1 MAKQRLDVLLTE
13 RALVPSRERA
23 KACIMEGLVFVNG
36 QREDKPGAVFD
47 PEKIRSLEVKADPLP
62 YVSRGGLKL
71 EKALR
76 LWDIDVTDAVC
87 LDVGASTGG
96 FTDVMLQNG
105 AKKVYAVDSGTNQ
118 LDYRLRT
125 DDRVVCMEKTNF
137 RYVTDQEIPEAV
149 AFAGA
154 DVSFISLDKILPP
167 AFPLLR
173 EGARMV
179 CLIKPQFEAG
189 REHVGKNGV
198 VRDARIHTEVI
209 DRVMRFAEE
218 TGFLC
223 EGLSFSPV
231 RGPKGNIEYLLLLYK
246 GSPDG
251 PSTETIDAERV
262 VREAHDSFRQEAEGG
277 TA

>member
-36 QREDKPGAVFD
+36 QREDKPGSTFD
-47 PEKIRSLEVKADPLP
+47 PEKIRSLEVKADPVP

-76 LWDIDVTDAVC
+76 LWNPVLKDAVC
-87 LDVGASTGG
+87 LDIGASTGG

-125 DDRVVCMEKTNF
+125 DERVVCMEKTNF
-137 RYVTDQEIPEAV
+137 RYVTKKEIPEDIG
-149 AFAGA
+149 FAGA

-167 AFPLLR
+167 AFDLLR
-173 EGARMV
+173 DNACMV

-198 VRDARIHTEVI
+198 VRDKRVHKEVI
-209 DRVMRFAEE
+209 DRVMRVAEE
-218 TGFLC
+218 TGFSC

-231 RGPKGNIEYLLLLYK
+231 RGPKGNIEYLLLLHK
-246 GSPDG
+246 GTPEDG
-251 PSTETIDAERV
+251 LHGLTDAESV
-262 VREAHDSFRQEAEGG
+262 VREAHEAFLKEEESGV
-277 TA
+277 A